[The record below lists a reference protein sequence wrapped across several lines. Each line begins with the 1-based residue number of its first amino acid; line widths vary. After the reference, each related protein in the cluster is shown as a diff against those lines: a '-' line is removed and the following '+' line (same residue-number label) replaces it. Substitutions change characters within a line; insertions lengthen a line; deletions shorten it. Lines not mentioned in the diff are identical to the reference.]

1 MDCLRTWAGLMSQHD
16 LKLDPKDV
24 VENGCEILGISLRP
38 DAAEK
43 MMIHLALL
51 REWGKKINLTAL
63 SDPQEMAV
71 LHYLD
76 SLAVFKVLQVT
87 DGMAVLDIG
96 SGAGFPGLV
105 IKIAEETIKLTLLD
119 RDAKKI
125 VFLKYAANVLQLRD
139 IKFLNISVQNLIENP
154 DCPVYDVIVSRAF
167 SLQPEWTNP
176 LGMILNPHGMLVR
189 MAGPASLKEDLSLP
203 GFELDNMWEGHLP
216 FSSHFRRIILYRKI
230 HASQ

>member
-16 LKLDPKDV
+16 LKLDPKNV
-24 VENGCEILGISLRP
+24 VENGCEIMEISLRP

-87 DGMAVLDIG
+87 GDMAVLDIG

-105 IKIAEETIKLTLLD
+105 IKIAEESIRLTLLD
-119 RDAKKI
+119 RDPKKI

-139 IKFLNISVQNLIENP
+139 IKFLNISVQNLIENANR
-154 DCPVYDVIVSRAF
+154 PVYDVIVSRAF
-167 SLQPEWTNP
+167 SLQPEWMTA

-189 MAGPASLKEDLSLP
+189 MAGPASRKDDLSLP
-203 GFELDNMWEGHLP
+203 GFELENMWEGHLP
-216 FSSHFRRIILYRKI
+216 FSPHFRRIILYRKI
-230 HASQ
+230 DLS